1 MDKDTQPSNDLTI
14 QLNLRV
20 TPDVKTALRVLAK
33 RRLTNTSQLM
43 REAVLDLLDKHGVSL
58 PDDSEK
64 FDTIA
69 H

>member
-1 MDKDTQPSNDLTI
+1 MNNATPSNDLTI

-20 TPDVKTALRVLAK
+20 TPDVKIALRVLAK

-58 PDDSEK
+58 PDESESFK
-64 FDTIA
+64 TVA

>member
-1 MDKDTQPSNDLTI
+1 MNNATPSNDLTI

-20 TPDVKTALRVLAK
+20 TPDVKLALRVLAK

-58 PDDSEK
+58 PDESES
-64 FDTIA
+64 FQTVA